1 MSVVIAGAI
10 PQLNG
15 STQRCVRL
23 SCTISMPQG
32 PGKRPAVFSHDKL
45 VWELQQDAVRAA
57 NAEASPC
64 MPAIAPPYVPLQISA
79 LRPRRCGKAQPTT
92 N

>member
-1 MSVVIAGAI
+1 M
-10 PQLNG
+10 QQR
-15 STQRCVRL
+15 QRCVRL

-57 NAEASPC
+57 ERRSIAVQRT
-64 MPAIAPPYVPLQISA
+64 PAIAPPYVPLQISA
-79 LRPRRCGKAQPTT
+79 LRPRQSRGKAQLVYNCT
-92 N
+92 